1 VPEIGD
7 VTYFA
12 SAAEFRRWLKKNHAK
27 ARDLWVG
34 FHKKASGTP
43 SITWP
48 QSVDEALCFGW
59 IDGVRKRIDD
69 DRYVIRFTPRKPTSI
84 WSAINIGRVRELTAQ
99 GLMQAAGAKAFAL
112 RNEKRSAIY
121 FYENRPK
128 ALAREY
134 ERVLRSSPKAW
145 AFFRKLPPGHRRHMA
160 HYVMEAKREETR
172 QRRLARLLAACA
184 AGKRLL

>member
-1 VPEIGD
+1 MPEIGD

-27 ARDLWVG
+27 AKELWVG
-34 FHKKASGTP
+34 FHKKATGKP
-43 SITWP
+43 SMTWP
-48 QSVDEALCFGW
+48 QSVDQALCFGW
-59 IDGVRKRIDD
+59 IDGIRKRIDD

-84 WSAINIGRVRELTAQ
+84 WSAINIARVRELTAQ
-99 GLMQAAGAKAFAL
+99 GLMQPAGAKAFAL
-112 RNEKRSAIY
+112 RDAKRSAVY

-134 ERVLRSSPKAW
+134 ERVLRGNPKAW
-145 AFFRKLPPGHRRHMA
+145 AFFQKLPPAYRRLMA
-160 HYVMEAKREETR
+160 YYVMEAKQEETR

-184 AGKRLL
+184 AGKRL

>member
-1 VPEIGD
+1 MPEIAH
-7 VTYFA
+7 VTYFR

-27 ARDLWVG
+27 AKDLWVG
-34 FHKKASGTP
+34 FHKKASGKP
-43 SITWP
+43 SMTWP

-59 IDGVRKRIDD
+59 IDGIRKRVDD

-84 WSAINIGRVRELTAQ
+84 WSAINIARVRALTAQ
-99 GLMQAAGAKAFAL
+99 GLMQPAGAKAFAL
-112 RNEKRSAIY
+112 RDEKRSAVY

-134 ERVLRSSPKAW
+134 ETVLRGNPKAW
-145 AFFRKLPPGHRRHMA
+145 AFFQDLPPAYRRLMA
-160 HYVMEAKREETR
+160 NYVMEAKQEETR

-184 AGKRLL
+184 AGKRL